1 MFWHFLILHLKLAC
15 LKPGVYDL
23 PESCI
28 GLHLASLYV
37 KADRH
42 FEHTVSIFKISIKDF
57 FLGGGGSVT
66 NINMKVHVNATCC
79 CTCRKIPGINEYVKK

>member
-1 MFWHFLILHLKLAC
+1 MFWHFLILHLKLAS

-42 FEHTVSIFKISIKDF
+42 FEHIVSIFKISIKDLSGDF
-57 FLGGGGSVT
+57 FLGGGVRSQ
-66 NINMKVHVNATCC
+66 IL
-79 CTCRKIPGINEYVKK
+79 I